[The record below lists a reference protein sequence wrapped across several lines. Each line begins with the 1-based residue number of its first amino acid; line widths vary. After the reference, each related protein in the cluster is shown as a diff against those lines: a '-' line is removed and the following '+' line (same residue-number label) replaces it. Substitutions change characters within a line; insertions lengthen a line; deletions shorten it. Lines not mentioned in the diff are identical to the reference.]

1 MKEFFRFNFAPID
14 DEEESGHDVFA
25 LVALPDALEHRNDA
39 VVLISD
45 SISSYIE
52 SVPAWNFEG
61 LVRDVLDA
69 SGFEYEIIDPT
80 TICI

>member
-25 LVALPDALEHRNDA
+25 LVALPDALEQRNDA

-45 SISSYIE
+45 SKSSYIE
-52 SVPAWNFEG
+52 
-61 LVRDVLDA
+61 
-69 SGFEYEIIDPT
+69 
-80 TICI
+80 